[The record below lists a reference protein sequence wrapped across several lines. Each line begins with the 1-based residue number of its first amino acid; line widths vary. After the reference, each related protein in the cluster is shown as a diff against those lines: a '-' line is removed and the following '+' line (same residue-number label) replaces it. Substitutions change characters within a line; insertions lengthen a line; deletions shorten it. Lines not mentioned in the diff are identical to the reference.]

1 MGGALIFGGEMPTYA
16 PPVRTE
22 KPARMANDADNPCS
36 GLPEDSAGFY
46 RVLLDDSQRAWE
58 CLYLR
63 AYRTFIP
70 YACQRSAISTDDAL
84 DLLQE
89 GLAEFAVKLKSGK
102 YTFQGSAVTAYVFT
116 VCRNRWVSFL
126 KKKRLLRIELPAED
140 EADEA
145 DDSPAPAAF
154 LSENE
159 AAGDPA
165 DLDDERGTDPAN
177 QDSIWEDAEV
187 DWEAVNR
194 AFSELSQDCRTM
206 LQCFYV
212 EEKPL
217 GECAGRI
224 GLQENSGK
232 VKRFRC
238 AQRMKTLYSQ
248 YKIA

>member
-1 MGGALIFGGEMPTYA
+1 
-16 PPVRTE
+16 
-22 KPARMANDADNPCS
+22 
-36 GLPEDSAGFY
+36 
-46 RVLLDDSQRAWE
+46 
-58 CLYLR
+58 
-63 AYRTFIP
+63 RTFVP

-89 GLAEFAVKLKSGK
+89 GLAEFAVKLKAGK

-126 KKKRLLRIELPAED
+126 KKKRLPRADPSGED
-140 EADEA
+140 PADEG
-145 DDSPAPAAF
+145 DDAPAPFAF

-159 AAGDPA
+159 ADS
-165 DLDDERGTDPAN
+165 DDERGTDPADR
-177 QDSIWEDAEV
+177 DSSWEDAEV

-194 AFSELSQDCRTM
+194 AFAESSEDCRTM
-206 LQCFYV
+206 LTCFYV
-212 EEKPL
+212 EEKSL

>member
-1 MGGALIFGGEMPTYA
+1 MPTYA
-16 PPVRTE
+16 PPVLTE
-22 KPARMANDADNPCS
+22 KPARMVTDTNNPCS
-36 GLPEDSAGFY
+36 GLPEDNAGFY

-89 GLAEFAVKLKSGK
+89 GLAEFAVKLKAGK

-126 KKKRLLRIELPAED
+126 KKKRLPRADPSGGEPDD
-140 EADEA
+140 EG
-145 DDSPAPAAF
+145 DDASPPPSF

-159 AAGDPA
+159 ADS
-165 DLDDERGTDPAN
+165 DDERGTDPASR
-177 QDSIWEDAEV
+177 DSIWEDAEV

-194 AFSELSQDCRTM
+194 AFAESSEDCRTM

-212 EEKPL
+212 EEKSL

-224 GLQENSGK
+224 GLQEASGK

-238 AQRMKTLYSQ
+238 AQRMKTLYNQ